1 VPEQRRDDPGV
12 VGWPQ
17 PAEGAVVQ
25 LVADDV
31 GLEGLNHRW
40 LIQRIVDAVVQQ

>member
-1 VPEQRRDDPGV
+1 MQRRDDP
-12 VGWPQ
+12 
-17 PAEGAVVQ
+17 GAVVQ

-40 LIQRIVDAVVQQ
+40 LIQRIVDGEIQVDSCGAGA